1 MSFTAA
7 ATTFLSLLSFIK
19 FTGPDNVEKKEW
31 KRHDQVLKVRLAQL
45 HNDIAHAP
53 VDNVAYIEALG
64 DTLTSE
70 ICQLF
75 LENIEFFESD
85 YSSSSSNKF
94 IAHKNSTIS
103 QLEDQKKKLRAAA
116 FGPNGSEEKRK
127 EFYQCLQA
135 IGELKKREK
144 KKQEAKTTLY
154 HEKQFFRNRYK
165 YSKEIVNGTFGQENE
180 ELSCD
185 KATADHFYSA
195 TYS

>member
-85 YSSSSSNKF
+85 SSNLSSNKF

-103 QLEDQKKKLRAAA
+103 QLEDQKKKLRAEA

-154 HEKQFFRNRYK
+154 HEKQFLAVQD
-165 YSKEIVNGTFGQENE
+165 SSITDIVCRSVWAN
-180 ELSCD
+180 
-185 KATADHFYSA
+185 
-195 TYS
+195 

>member
-19 FTGPDNVEKKEW
+19 FTGPDNFEKKEW

-53 VDNVAYIEALG
+53 VDNIAYIEALV

-70 ICQLF
+70 IRQFF

-85 YSSSSSNKF
+85 SSSSSSNKF

-103 QLEDQKKKLRAAA
+103 QSRHSGPLGPISLQWQKCQLTLLFSRQPDSNRELR
-116 FGPNGSEEKRK
+116 K
-127 EFYQCLQA
+127 QA
-135 IGELKKREK
+135 PR
-144 KKQEAKTTLY
+144 
-154 HEKQFFRNRYK
+154 
-165 YSKEIVNGTFGQENE
+165 
-180 ELSCD
+180 
-185 KATADHFYSA
+185 
-195 TYS
+195 

>member
-70 ICQLF
+70 IRQF
-75 LENIEFFESD
+75 FVENIEFFESD
-85 YSSSSSNKF
+85 SSSPSSNKF

-103 QLEDQKKKLRAAA
+103 QLEDQKKKL
-116 FGPNGSEEKRK
+116 
-127 EFYQCLQA
+127 
-135 IGELKKREK
+135 
-144 KKQEAKTTLY
+144 
-154 HEKQFFRNRYK
+154 
-165 YSKEIVNGTFGQENE
+165 
-180 ELSCD
+180 
-185 KATADHFYSA
+185 
-195 TYS
+195 